1 MKVVLTRL
9 NEGSVLEIK
18 YLFIN
23 GYIFIQVQSTAV
35 PKETGKHIY
44 TK

>member
-9 NEGSVLEIK
+9 NEGSVLEINNC
-18 YLFIN
+18 LLMD
-23 GYIFIQVQSTAV
+23 IFIQVQSTAV

-44 TK
+44 IK